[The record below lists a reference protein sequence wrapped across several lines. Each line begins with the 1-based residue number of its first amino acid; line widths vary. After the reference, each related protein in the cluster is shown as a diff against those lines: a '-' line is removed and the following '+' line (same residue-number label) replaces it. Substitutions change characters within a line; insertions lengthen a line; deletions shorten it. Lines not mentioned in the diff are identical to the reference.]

1 MVGTN
6 KLILPLASNLE
17 SAAAIIESINL
28 AMAPVN
34 SSVQM
39 YKLLSLFHVVS
50 VMVPVFMEKIF

>member
-6 KLILPLASNLE
+6 KFILPLASNLE
-17 SAAAIIESINL
+17 SAPAIIESINL